1 MSRLHEHRGF
11 TLLEV
16 LVAITILSIGIL
28 GVAGLTIGIIRGN
41 LTSKHVTNATVV
53 AQDWL
58 AEIRRVGYAGA
69 ATQAATDI
77 SMGGGTYSRTTTVTN
92 PGTPIANTRTV
103 SVQVTWDNNAHSV
116 TLQTILAQ

>member
-1 MSRLHEHRGF
+1 M
-11 TLLEV
+11 LEV

-53 AQDWL
+53 AQDRL
-58 AEIRRVGYAGA
+58 EVIRRVGYTGA
-69 ATQAATDI
+69 PGLAQAATDT
-77 SMGGGTYSRTTTVTN
+77 SMGGATYSKTTTIT
-92 PGTPIANTRTV
+92 GGPIANTRTI

-116 TLQTILAQ
+116 TLATILAQ